1 MFTTF
6 TLQQPAGSDSCG
18 AFSLAALLNARNQ
31 GLPVNTPTGATV
43 YNDIIARQNP
53 LPPEYPLIFAP
64 PAPRSL
70 PSSLVRVGVAR
81 GFNDEVQV
89 MVNKAL
95 LPAPMHPLLP
105 LEVARIGNTAAVI
118 NSNAN
123 LQAMVQA
130 AGYYLALVLDANH
143 WIALGRNAQGFY
155 AYDPASNFHGA
166 VNQPMGNR
174 VTLGGVQYDF
184 SGILICF

>member
-1 MFTTF
+1 MFETF

-31 GLPVNTPTGATV
+31 GLPVNTPTGAAV

-53 LPPEYPLIFAP
+53 LPPGYPLIFAP

-70 PSSLVRVGVAR
+70 PSSLVRTGIAR
-81 GFNDEVQV
+81 GFNDQVQV
-89 MVNKAL
+89 MVNQAL
-95 LPAPMHPLLP
+95 MPVAMHPLVNPETL
-105 LEVARIGNTAAVI
+105 RIGNAAAVI
-118 NSNAN
+118 NSAAN

-130 AGYYLALVLDANH
+130 AGYYLALVLGGNH

-166 VNQPMGNR
+166 VGQPVGNR
-174 VTLGGVQYDF
+174 VTLNGVQYDF